1 MLSKMH
7 ATRPE
12 ATRELTPALQDLE
25 EYLRHHVLSTISS
38 RTASENASTYPH
50 LGELLTLCARHPIIL
65 ASRSR
70 GELVLTAVIAY
81 ANQQEHYQD
90 VHPRLPAKDSSS
102 IDDGDGILSPTP
114 FGYATTTTTMSSLS
128 AQKVKAPL
136 PPEAMW
142 CAQRIKDVMQI
153 KHCQRSTVPTTLEVA
168 SAVEKHLQ
176 PFSVDRRT
184 YEENTAD
191 EIISTVTT
199 ALTVLQD
206 QLNLL
211 DLETMAKWTMDL
223 SSLCAP
229 IATDE
234 SMVALS
240 LRLLCVA
247 QQIQSQNQ
255 RRGQDQGRVAHLQT
269 LSKPF
274 VEEVAWSFDR
284 FKGRLQE
291 DQWAP
296 LLLFMWDHYKG
307 TFDIG
312 LLSLMDRIMELAYAN
327 QQPMA
332 VPSADMDQRSIR
344 SIMKHIRSSMWLATI
359 RANPYRTITTAGNRS
374 AGPTSHQQHECV
386 FGLLLQGL
394 AKTAS
399 QMPDWRIA
407 RICVLVLQ
415 FCLDAFVVATPP
427 LLAPPPIPTA
437 DSVTTGG
444 KNSMA
449 MDIDHDEDGAVA
461 LSVNLEGTN
470 TTNATDITITTTT
483 SMRPF
488 LEAVRSC
495 RNLLTT
501 SSANQPLSMPFP
513 EDVTTPGHADTI
525 LSPSCPQEVEELSR
539 VAQAWIY
546 GGGGP
551 STIAERQHA
560 VFLVMT
566 ALAQQDHHWLG
577 RLVDYFE
584 SIQEDVALRKSIA
597 GWMHWMTFSAPV
609 AEEEDEKKKKKKDEA
624 PGSTT
629 TTMGTGRRHGL
640 DGGNETVASSGD
652 ILNLLLQATRDNVRS
667 DQQENGQ
674 PQDPDRDDGTLA
686 GLQAVLSHYQAV
698 LTLNPVVLADYVFA
712 VCLATKDGVSA
723 QKLLQLA
730 PAASSNSPTS
740 TRWLDILST
749 QGTSRDEG
757 MVPGRILISPQQ
769 ADEVKRELCTQLK
782 Q

>member
-1 MLSKMH
+1 MH

-12 ATRELTPALQDLE
+12 ATRELTPALHDLE

-38 RTASENASTYPH
+38 RTASENASAYPH

-90 VHPRLPAKDSSS
+90 VHPRPPAKDSSS

-114 FGYATTTTTMSSLS
+114 FGFATTSTATSSLS

-142 CAQRIKDVMQI
+142 CAQRIKDVMQV

-176 PFSVDRRT
+176 PFGVDRRT

-206 QLNLL
+206 QLKPL

-229 IATDE
+229 IASDE

-240 LRLLCVA
+240 LRLICVA

-284 FKGRLQE
+284 FNGRLQE
-291 DQWAP
+291 DQWSP
-296 LLLFMWDHYKG
+296 LLHFMWDHYNG

-312 LLSLMDRIMELAYAN
+312 LLALMDGIMELAYAN
-327 QQPMA
+327 PQPTA

-359 RANPYRTITTAGNRS
+359 RANPYRTITIAGNRS

-386 FGLLLQGL
+386 FGQLLQGL

-427 LLAPPPIPTA
+427 LLAPPPIPTT
-437 DSVTTGG
+437 DTVTTGG

-449 MDIDHDEDGAVA
+449 MDIDHDDNGAVA

-495 RNLLTT
+495 RNHLAT
-501 SSANQPLSMPFP
+501 SSANQPIPMPFP
-513 EDVTTPGHADTI
+513 EDVTTPTRADTI
-525 LSPSCPQEVEELSR
+525 LSPSSTQENEKELSR
-539 VAQAWIY
+539 TAQAWIY

-577 RLVDYFE
+577 QLVDYFG
-584 SIQEDVALRKSIA
+584 STQEDVALRKSIA
-597 GWMHWMTFSAPV
+597 GWMHWMTFSAPM
-609 AEEEDEKKKKKKDEA
+609 AEEDEKKKKDEA

-629 TTMGTGRRHGL
+629 TTMRTGRLHGL
-640 DGGNETVASSGD
+640 DGGNDTVASSGD
-652 ILNLLLQATRDNVRS
+652 ILNLLLQTTRANVRS
-667 DQQENGQ
+667 DQQENRQ

-686 GLQAVLSHYQAV
+686 GLQAALSHYQAV
-698 LTLNPVVLADYVFA
+698 LTLNPVMLADYVFA
-712 VCLATKDGVSA
+712 ACLATKDGVSA

-730 PAASSNSPTS
+730 PAASSSSPTS
-740 TRWLDILST
+740 TRWLDILTT

-757 MVPGRILISPQQ
+757 MVPGRILISPRQ
-769 ADEVKRELCTQLK
+769 ADEVTRELCTQLK